1 MTQTFTIDNVS
12 FGDLT
17 KEQCNDILTDGRL
30 ASHFLERQLE
40 IWYPYLTFVD
50 GKGHD
55 HVDTDGNLYDQKC
68 FTKGG
73 LAFAPS
79 NMIGKGRSIDEAV
92 ATNHCKDIIYICCD
106 IIDFPTVRVK
116 FVTGKELMKDYP
128 KFKVPH
134 KDREVFFS

>member
-68 FTKGG
+68 FTRGG

-92 ATNHCKDIIYICCD
+92 ATKHCKDIIYICCD

-116 FVTGKELMKDYP
+116 FVTGEELMKDYP
-128 KFKVPH
+128 KFKVPY

>member
-17 KEQCNDILTDGRL
+17 EEQCHEILTDGRL

-79 NMIGKGRSIDEAV
+79 NMIGKGRSINEEI
-92 ATNHCKDIIYICCD
+92 ATEHLSLIHI
-106 IIDFPTVRVK
+106 
-116 FVTGKELMKDYP
+116 
-128 KFKVPH
+128 
-134 KDREVFFS
+134 